1 MCVDNLD
8 IGPTCIICNCV
19 LFSVLILYLFWCF
32 FKWYYL
38 SVCITFEERSQL
50 LISYFSQSSDSRHAY
65 LHSQGLHVISA
76 IGPPGEVGQV
86 KLNLV
91 PTLIQSHGHCA
102 NERLHAGCALI
113 IAGTEPSLNVFVV
126 KNLGREKKGLKVS
139 FQTIS
144 EDQNFL
150 KLTVTTI
157 NIRTMGFKI
166 LFYQSIFLRKQ
177 STFS

>member
-1 MCVDNLD
+1 MCTSL
-8 IGPTCIICNCV
+8 C
-19 LFSVLILYLFWCF
+19 LILYWFWSVF
-32 FKWYYL
+32 WKNIM
-38 SVCITFEERSQL
+38 SVCIIVEERSQL

-76 IGPPGEVGQV
+76 ICSPGEVGQV

-91 PTLIQSHGHCA
+91 PALIQSHGHCA
-102 NERLHAGCALI
+102 NERLHTGCALI

-139 FQTIS
+139 FQLEYRKIK
-144 EDQNFL
+144 NFW
-150 KLTVTTI
+150 KLRVTTI
-157 NIRTMGFKI
+157 NIRTMGFKS
-166 LFYQSIFLRKQ
+166 LFHQSTYLRKQ